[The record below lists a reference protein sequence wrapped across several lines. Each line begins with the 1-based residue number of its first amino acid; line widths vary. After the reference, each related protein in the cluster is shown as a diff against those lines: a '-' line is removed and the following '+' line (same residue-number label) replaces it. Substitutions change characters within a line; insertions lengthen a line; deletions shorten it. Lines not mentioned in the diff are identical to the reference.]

1 MKIKKPMLCCCF
13 TWIVFIEINFTVAF
27 LIMRKTCDYQF
38 ASKVGDGGFQEMGDD
53 FEMGGWYPF
62 TDYAHQTLRER

>member
-1 MKIKKPMLCCCF
+1 MVNKENL
-13 TWIVFIEINFTVAF
+13 
-27 LIMRKTCDYQF
+27 DDQF